1 MQLRKNKKQKT
12 KDVLL
17 HEYAVDGVKNKYL
30 QFHSKIVKF
39 VYYSTNCRY
48 MKCNLFFIFFSLLGL
63 QTYAQTLYPFS
74 NINLGGSQADVPVGF
89 EQLQDSGYIILA
101 SSRSNMGFDKS
112 QNNRDPSGL
121 SSDFWLI
128 RLDKNGNKLWD
139 KTIGGSGSDRPAALQ
154 VLPDGYILS
163 GSSSSGISGEKTE
176 SVRGGDDFWIVKTD
190 LLGNVVWDKTV
201 GGISNDEL
209 TCMAYT
215 TDHHLILG
223 GWTLSPVGADKTSA
237 PHGDFDFW
245 WVKLDTSGNFLMEKT
260 LGGLLGDN
268 CFGMTPAPNG
278 GVIMAGYSNSPVS
291 FTKSQPPQG
300 LYDYWILKVD
310 TIGKKVWDKTIG
322 GTSDEYAYSV
332 CAVPGINNGYVVGGF
347 SFSGISGNKTEA
359 NRGLDDFWAVRLSE
373 TGAILWD
380 KTFGGN
386 LEDELARVM
395 ITRQNE
401 VLLSGTS
408 YSTQSGDKTE
418 LNLGAE
424 QTWMVL
430 IDTLGNKI
438 LDKTFFTTGH
448 DENGQVISDVQGCYT
463 SINYTLSDT
472 GGYRTHFNNG
482 GGDIWISKVCPFSVG
497 AAEVKPEETKMLTF
511 YNHESGMLSLE
522 VSHLKSSNS
531 AFQIFNSGGQMMME
545 VQMPFKENSF
555 KASFNIENF
564 PSGVYLVRWISGNEM
579 ISKKFIKYN

>member
-1 MQLRKNKKQKT
+1 M
-12 KDVLL
+12 
-17 HEYAVDGVKNKYL
+17 
-30 QFHSKIVKF
+30 KIC
-39 VYYSTNCRY
+39 YYI
-48 MKCNLFFIFFSLLGL
+48 LFFLLIGFHL
-63 QTYAQTLYPFS
+63 QAQTLYPHS
-74 NINLGGSQADVPVGF
+74 NKNLGGTQADVPVGF
-89 EQLQDSGYIILA
+89 EQLPDSGYIILA
-101 SSRSNMGFDKS
+101 SSSSNMGFDKS
-112 QNNRDPSGL
+112 QNNRDPSGQ
-121 SSDFWLI
+121 SPDFWLI

-139 KTIGGSGSDRPAALQ
+139 KTIGGSSSDRPAALQ
-154 VLPDGYILS
+154 VLPNGYVLS
-163 GSSSSGISGEKTE
+163 GTSSSGISGEKSD
-176 SVRGGDDFWIVKTD
+176 SVKGGDDFWIVKTD
-190 LLGNVVWDKTV
+190 LLGNVIWDKTV

-215 TDHHLILG
+215 TDHHIVLG

-245 WVKLDTSGNFLMEKT
+245 WVKLDTTGNFLLEKT

-268 CFGMTPAPNG
+268 CFGMTPTATG

-291 FTKSQPPQG
+291 FTKSQPSQG

-310 TIGKKVWDKTIG
+310 TIGKKIWDKTIG
-322 GTSDEYAYSV
+322 GVSDEYAYSV

-373 TGAILWD
+373 TGVIIWD

-401 VLLSGTS
+401 ILLSGTS
-408 YSTQSGDKTE
+408 YSTLSGDKTE
-418 LNLGAE
+418 MNLGAE

-430 IDTLGNKI
+430 IDTLGNKV
-438 LDKTFFTTGH
+438 LDKTFFTSGH
-448 DENGQVISDVQGCYT
+448 DEYGQVISDVQGCFT

-472 GGYRTHFNNG
+472 GGYRTFNNNG

-497 AAEVKPEETKMLTF
+497 VEEMGSTRNILTAN
-511 YNHESGMLSLE
+511 YNSTSGMLE
-522 VSHLKSSNS
+522 VVTIGPISTNS
-531 AFQIFNSGGQMMME
+531 IFQIFNVNGQLLE
-545 VQMPFKENSF
+545 EEKTISNKSPFKIN
-555 KASFNIENF
+555 FNVEGLS
-564 PSGVYLVRWISGNEM
+564 SGVYLLRWITKNEFL
-579 ISKKFIKYN
+579 SVKFVKN